1 MEENEKL
8 KKQLDWAYQFINNL
22 EKDQA
27 EWEEE

>member
-8 KKQLDWAYQFINNL
+8 KKQLDWVYQFMNNL